1 MRRLG
6 DGHLGAEHVLLGILD
21 NEEGMAV
28 RILGCMGLSG
38 ETLEERLFEVR
49 RRAGG

>member
-1 MRRLG
+1 MPRLG
-6 DGHLGAEHVLLGILD
+6 DDPLGAEHVPLRILE

-28 RILGCMGLSG
+28 RILGRMGLSG
-38 ETLEERLFEVR
+38 KTLTERLFEVR